1 MVCLVPTCLPAFA
14 AFRGKSDWVC
24 MLAIGLLRTRQAPF
38 KVIREEIKKLNHVL
52 RLLEGGKMKVRQA
65 KMRRLLPI
73 WQLREHRCKE
83 FLASHVAF

>member
-1 MVCLVPTCLPAFA
+1 
-14 AFRGKSDWVC
+14 
-24 MLAIGLLRTRQAPF
+24 
-38 KVIREEIKKLNHVL
+38 
-52 RLLEGGKMKVRQA
+52 MKVRQA